1 MPENK
6 NDILLGDTVPNSK
19 NSVIELDITGMS
31 CVNCSNS
38 IESYLKSNDGVNSVV
53 VNFATGYGRIEYD
66 PSAVKPS
73 EMLDMISELGFNAS
87 IKNISGNSNA
97 ENSDRSGL
105 NSTADGQ
112 YGAASESNELIQDK
126 SSSNEISKSIS
137 DAHIQNLSRA
147 KLKMITAAV
156 FALPVF
162 ILNMFFCELPYSGI
176 IMALLSLPVLFYSG
190 LDFHKKAFVTIYRR
204 LPLTMDALVSAS
216 SLASFF
222 LSLYLYFFRHSHDVY
237 FDSAASIIAII
248 LIGKFIEERI
258 RTGARGNITG
268 IIEGMPAKCVVKSGA
283 GETEIGIKQVK
294 IGDMIIVKPHQ
305 KIPVDGEVISGEG
318 FIENSAI
325 TGESAPVFI
334 KPGLKVWA
342 GAQNYDAI
350 LEIKSLSEGLNSY
363 INEIEKLLNQALSK
377 KAAIQKT
384 ADKISAYFVP
394 SVFTLAM
401 ITLFIHLYLK
411 NSLEHSIIN
420 AISVI
425 AIACPCALGLALP
438 VAFLFGANTGA
449 KSGILFTDPDSLNK
463 ISSLKAIVFDKT
475 GTLTENK
482 LEIREIEFLNI
493 GLPSEKYNKIYANN
507 RSAGLTGSTGTDA
520 AESDTAKIGVDINT
534 TENALK
540 NAVEISESSEKITAA
555 KMSGESAAC
564 QKPYDSVNDA
574 CGAQKIN
581 IIDNN
586 ELLRII
592 CSVERYSV
600 HPVAQALTDYC
611 RSINIDNYYEVSNY
625 KTHGGMGISALCR
638 GFEVT
643 IGNASLNNVS
653 DELKKIVKSHG
664 GMSFYASI
672 NGRPALYAVL
682 DEKLSSGVKDAID
695 NLKKKKIAV
704 YLATGDFHE
713 SAFRIAGE
721 VGIERENVRCEV
733 KPDEKSA
740 LIDEL
745 KLKFG
750 GRVAMIGDGVNDALS
765 LARAD
770 ISIAM
775 SNAASIAK
783 TAASIIL
790 TSGGM
795 KNVNTAL
802 ALGAKMNGIIMQN
815 FFWAFFYNV
824 ILIPLAMAG
833 KLNPMLAAFAMM
845 LSSLFV
851 VLNSTRLKYL

>member
-6 NDILLGDTVPNSK
+6 NDILHGGNAPNPK
-19 NSVIELDITGMS
+19 YLIIELDITGMS

-38 IESYLKSNDGVNSVV
+38 IESYLKSNDGVNSVTI
-53 VNFATGYGRIEYD
+53 NFATGYGRVEYD
-66 PSAVKPS
+66 PAAVNPS

-97 ENSDRSGL
+97 EDSVRSGPEF
-105 NSTADGQ
+105 SAAAQYDTASG
-112 YGAASESNELIQDK
+112 SNEQIPNK
-126 SSSNEISKSIS
+126 SRINEITQTIS
-137 DAHIQNLSRA
+137 DTHIQNLNRA
-147 KLKMITAAV
+147 KLKMITAAL
-156 FALPVF
+156 FAFPVF
-162 ILNMFFCELPYSGI
+162 ILNMFFCQLQYSGI

-222 LSLYLYFFRHSHDVY
+222 LSLYLYFFRRSHDVY

-283 GETEIGIKQVK
+283 GESEIGIKQVK
-294 IGDMIIVKPHQ
+294 IGDVIIVKPHQ
-305 KIPVDGEVISGEG
+305 KIPVDGEIISGEG

-482 LEIREIEFLNI
+482 LEIRKIEFLNSFS
-493 GLPSEKYNKIYANN
+493 PSEKYNKNSGN
-507 RSAGLTGSTGTDA
+507 DRSDSLTDTNGADA
-520 AESDTAKIGVDINT
+520 DECNTAKIGVN
-534 TENALK
+534 
-540 NAVEISESSEKITAA
+540 ISNSEKTLRNSVKVPETSEKITAA
-555 KMSGESAAC
+555 KTSGESAPC
-564 QKPYDSVNDA
+564 HNSYNSVNGEPVA
-574 CGAQKIN
+574 KEN
-581 IIDNN
+581 SLLDNN

-592 CSVERYSV
+592 SSVERYSV

-611 RSINIDNYYEVSNY
+611 RSVNIDNYYEVSNY
-625 KTHGGMGISALCR
+625 KTHGGMGVSALCR
-638 GFEVT
+638 GFEVA
-643 IGNASLNNVS
+643 IGNASLNNVP

-672 NGRPALYAVL
+672 NGRLALYAVL

-713 SAFRIAGE
+713 SAFRIAGA
-721 VGIERENVRCEV
+721 VGIEPENVRCEV

-740 LIDEL
+740 FVDEL
-745 KLKFG
+745 KLKFS

-790 TSGGM
+790 TSGGL